1 MTKSNPIK
9 SSADKSVLEVGE
21 EQSKRKSSDPGGGI
35 STANPIYEYSEEIN
49 AQAERDFN
57 ERRDNLWKV
66 CQKRQIIGKMSPN
79 AWEFFLSPGH
89 GLAWC
94 TVYKAASS
102 AWMYYFNILGGYFKK
117 TNIRPSCLKANYSFL
132 YFQPAMILNI
142 CNVL

>member
-1 MTKSNPIK
+1 MTNTNLTK
-9 SSADKSVLEVGE
+9 SSAANSKLGNNDKKKAGE
-21 EQSKRKSSDPGGGI
+21 SGL
-35 STANPIYEYSEEIN
+35 STLNPIYEYSEEIN

-66 CQKRQIIGKMSPN
+66 CQKSQIAGKLSPN

-102 AWMYYFNILGGYFKK
+102 TWMYYFNLLGKF
-117 TNIRPSCLKANYSFL
+117 TEFDLK
-132 YFQPAMILNI
+132 I
-142 CNVL
+142 C